1 MNKVHKGH
9 AAAVAAVAFG
19 ALAAMMPS
27 AAAAGDAQAATIAPA
42 HPLLDN
48 RSGARLVYRIAFC
61 GAAAEVIGGA
71 DGAQSCGAVSV
82 GLDRALEAHKTYEA
96 IGTNLS
102 KTSADIVV
110 LSPGNNEAYIPFCM
124 RKVDSDRPATGAI
137 SPETGDLHFFDTGY
151 RGDCAGY
158 FNTESLPWDIADGKA
173 PPTKAWNPDLTDPYG
188 KPKQV
193 TYNMR

>member
-1 MNKVHKGH
+1 MSKLINTAAALMSAVIASMQFVTPANAGDDH
-9 AAAVAAVAFG
+9 AAA
-19 ALAAMMPS
+19 LP
-27 AAAAGDAQAATIAPA
+27 PA
-42 HPLLDN
+42 HPFLDMN
-48 RSGARLVYRIAFC
+48 NPAAGMYRIAFC
-61 GAAAEVIGGA
+61 GAASEVIGGA
-71 DGAQSCGAVSV
+71 DGAQSCRAVSV
-82 GLDRALEAHKTYEA
+82 GLNRALEAHKTHEA

-137 SPETGDLHFFDTGY
+137 SPKTGFLHFFDTGY

-158 FNTESLPWDIADGKA
+158 FNTESLPWDIADGKK

-188 KPKQV
+188 KPK
-193 TYNMR
+193 RK